1 MEAPNPQAAGE
12 TDVRRWLFPRWTNK
26 TPAIVLALVTG
37 GAVTVGAALTY
48 YGTDKHFSVGYQP
61 TQPVDYSHKLHA
73 GDMGIDCRYC
83 HVNVERGMPATVPAT
98 QTCMNCHW
106 KVKTDSL
113 KLLPVR
119 ESFASNQPI
128 PWVRVHKLPDY
139 VYFPHS
145 THVAAGVGCSSCHGR
160 IDQMPKVTQTQP
172 LSMGW
177 CLDCH
182 RQPGGHLR
190 DPKDV
195 TKMDWKPAAA
205 PETAPVIAAGPADPY
220 YGHEHADAPVTKTGR
235 KVSPPL
241 HCSGCH
247 R

>member
-1 MEAPNPQAAGE
+1 M
-12 TDVRRWLFPRWTNK
+12 FPRWTNK

-37 GAVTVGAALTY
+37 GAITAGAALTY
-48 YGTDKHFSVGYQP
+48 YGTDKHFAVGYQP

-83 HVNVERGMPATVPAT
+83 HVNVEKGMAATVPAT

-128 PWVRVHKLPDY
+128 PWIRVHKLPDY

-160 IDQMPKVTQTQP
+160 IDQMPKVTQVQP

-177 CLDCH
+177 CLECH

-190 DPKDV
+190 DPKDI
-195 TKMDWKPAAA
+195 TKMDWKPAQPADQA
-205 PETAPVIAAGPADPY
+205 PIIAAGPADPY
-220 YGHEHADAPVTKTGR
+220 YGKQHADAPVLKTGR